1 MVLVDPRGM
10 VASAYESGRA
20 VVAGNVSTVEMVRGL
35 VGAAEEAGRPLL
47 IQFNRAG
54 LRQIGGVEIA
64 AAVVQAIAGKSD
76 AEFGLHLDHADSL
89 QELSDAINVGFGS
102 VMIDGSTLP
111 LERHVQ
117 LAQSA
122 RGLVVWS
129 GLSLEAEL
137 GHVAGTEEGVTIGEA
152 SWTDPDE
159 AAEFVSATGVD
170 WLAVA
175 VGNVHG
181 GAPIGGLHVERLR
194 AIRERV
200 EVPLVLHG
208 ASGLGEA
215 ELQMAA
221 ELGVAKINVG
231 TALHEAMAEGMRGSL
246 LERPGD
252 LRRALRAG
260 EAAVR
265 EVGRGLLLSGWAVG

>member
-1 MVLVDPRGM
+1 MPLVNPREM
-10 VASAYESGRA
+10 VASAYGSGRA

-35 VGAAEEAGRPLL
+35 VGAAEDSERPIM

-64 AAVVQAIAGKSD
+64 AAAVRAVAGESA
-76 AEFGLHLDHADSL
+76 AEVGLHLDHADSL

-102 VMIDGSTLP
+102 VMVDGSTLP

-117 LAQSA
+117 LTQSA
-122 RGLVVWS
+122 RGLAAWS
-129 GLSLEAEL
+129 GLPLEAEL
-137 GHVAGTEEGVTIGEA
+137 GHVAGTEEGVTIGAA
-152 SWTDPDE
+152 SWTDPDQ

-194 AIRERV
+194 AIHERV
-200 EVPLVLHG
+200 AVPLVLHG

-231 TALHEAMAEGMRGSL
+231 TALHEAMAAGMGSSL
-246 LERPGD
+246 LERPDD

-265 EVGRGLLLSGWAVG
+265 EVGRGLLLSSWAVG

>member
-1 MVLVDPRGM
+1 MPLVNPRQL
-10 VASAYESGRA
+10 VQAAHESGRA
-20 VVAGNVSTVEMVRGL
+20 LVAGNVSTVEMVRGL
-35 VGAAEEAGRPLL
+35 VGAAEEAERPLM

-54 LRQIGGVEIA
+54 LQQIGGVEIA
-64 AAVVQAIAGKSD
+64 AAAVQAVGGESD
-76 AEFGLHLDHADSL
+76 AEIGLHLDHADSL
-89 QELSDAINVGFGS
+89 QELTDAINAGFGS
-102 VMIDGSTLP
+102 VMIDGSTLA
-111 LERHVQ
+111 LARHVQ
-117 LAQSA
+117 LTQSA
-122 RGLVVWS
+122 RGLAAWG
-129 GLSLEAEL
+129 GLPLEAEL

-152 SWTDPDE
+152 SWTDPDQ

-200 EVPLVLHG
+200 AVPLVLHG

-231 TALHEAMAEGMRGSL
+231 MALHEAMAEGMRGSL
-246 LERPGD
+246 LEHPGD

>member
-1 MVLVDPRGM
+1 MPLVEPRRL
-10 VASAYESGRA
+10 VAAAYASGRA
-20 VVAGNVSTVEMVRGL
+20 LVAGNVSTVEMVRGL
-35 VGAAEEAGRPLL
+35 VTAAEEAQRPLL

-54 LRQIGGVEIA
+54 LRQIGGVTIA
-64 AAVVQAIAGKSD
+64 AAVAQAIAGGSE
-76 AEFGLHLDHADSL
+76 AEIGLHLDHADSL
-89 QELSDAINVGFGS
+89 QELTDAVNVGFGS
-102 VMIDGSTLP
+102 VMIDGSTLA
-111 LERHVQ
+111 LARHMQ

-122 RGLVVWS
+122 RGLVAWN
-129 GLSLEAEL
+129 GLPLEAEL

-152 SWTDPDE
+152 SWTDPDQ
-159 AAEFVSATGVD
+159 AAEFVSATEVD

-181 GAPIGGLHVERLR
+181 AAPIGGLHVERLR

-200 EVPLVLHG
+200 AIPLVLHG

-215 ELQMAA
+215 ELQLAT

-231 TALHEAMAEGMRGSL
+231 TALHEAMAAGMRSSL
-246 LERPGD
+246 SEHPSD

-260 EAAVR
+260 ETAVR
-265 EVGRGLLLSGWAVG
+265 EVGRGLLLSSWAVG